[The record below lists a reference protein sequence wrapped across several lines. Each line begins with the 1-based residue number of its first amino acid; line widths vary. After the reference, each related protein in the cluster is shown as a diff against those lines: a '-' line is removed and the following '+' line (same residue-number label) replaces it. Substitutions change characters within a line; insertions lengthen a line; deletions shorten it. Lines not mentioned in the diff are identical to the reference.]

1 MNMAE
6 PFPLPGIIN
15 DPHTY
20 SLKKG
25 TPLWRVH
32 PSQYAE
38 REFNPGK
45 GNARFSPIMDAKGNQ
60 IPTIYAGSDIGAA
73 IMETVYHD
81 VPFGQ
86 GVKTYDRSRFNGS
99 VISCI
104 TSTRDLCLAKLFGP
118 ATRNYP
124 SEYGGLTQS
133 DAIHYPSTREW
144 AIALHACVMSQGAQ
158 LDGLIWMSRQHSGQQ
173 ALMLFGDRVSAS
185 DLQIIQPLSPITMHP
200 DASVLLEELAAEMG
214 VVLLD

>member
-1 MNMAE
+1 MAE

-15 DPHTY
+15 NPYTY

-45 GNARFSPIMDAKGNQ
+45 GNARFSPIKDAKGNQ
-60 IPTIYAGSDIGAA
+60 IPTLYAGSDIGAA

-124 SEYGGLTQS
+124 SDYGGLTQS

-144 AIALHACVMSQGAQ
+144 ARALHASVSSNGVL
-158 LDGLIWMSRQHSGQQ
+158 LDGLLWSSRQHSDLL
-173 ALMLFGDRVSAS
+173 ALMLFGDRVFAS
-185 DLQIIQPLSPITMHP
+185 DLQIIQPLSPITVHP
-200 DASVLLEELAAEMG
+200 DASVLLEELATEMG
-214 VVLLD
+214 VILLD